1 MIEVMKMQHKT
12 DTDTQLIRGLV
23 MDHGARHPDMP
34 KRVENAYILTLN
46 VSLEYEKTEVNS
58 GFFYSSAEQ
67 REKLVESERRFVD
80 SKLKKIVELKNAV
93 CDVAIG
99 SNEKPK
105 NFVVINQK
113 GIDPMSLDVLAK
125 NGILALRRAKR
136 RNMER

>member
-1 MIEVMKMQHKT
+1 M
-12 DTDTQLIRGLV
+12 
-23 MDHGARHPDMP
+23 
-34 KRVENAYILTLN
+34 LTYA
-46 VSLEYEKTEVNS
+46 SEVNS

-80 SKLKKIVELKNAV
+80 AKLKKIVEFKNAV
-93 CDVAIG
+93 CDVAVG
-99 SNEKPK
+99 AGEKEK

-136 RNMER
+136 RNMERYVYFDARLILYPRR